1 MEGKEVLEAAAERA
15 NKAGQANTPFLSP
28 QGLLFAKSIAK
39 NYGLQTQNFGGY
51 EEAERRM
58 LSFYQL
64 GEEVLFPISC
74 LKIQAKAE
82 LTHRQVLGSVLALG
96 LEREI
101 IGDIL
106 LEGNTANLYCMTHMA
121 NHIASQLSSVGKQNV
136 EVQILENLPDATQQ
150 KGEIER
156 LHLSSLRV
164 DALLAAALHLSRS
177 NALALLAQQKV
188 LLNHSPCE
196 KADKK
201 LGLGD
206 ILSVRGFGRIKLI
219 ELGNI
224 SRKGRQLVLV
234 ESHIQR
240 KTKR

>member
-1 MEGKEVLEAAAERA
+1 MEGKEVLEAAGERA
-15 NKAGQANTPFLSP
+15 SKTGQANTPFVSP

-39 NYGLQTQNFGGY
+39 DYGLQIQSFGGY

-58 LSFYQL
+58 LSFYQQ
-64 GEEVLFPISC
+64 GEEAHFPITC

-82 LTHRQVLGSVLALG
+82 LAHRQVLGSVLALG
-96 LEREI
+96 LEREVL
-101 IGDIL
+101 GDIL
-106 LEGNTANLYCMTHMA
+106 LDGSTAYLYCMSHMA
-121 NHIASQLSSVGKQNV
+121 QHIANQLTSVGRQNV
-136 EVQILENLPDATQQ
+136 EVQILKNLPEAAAQEGQ
-150 KGEIER
+150 IER

-164 DALLAAALHLSRS
+164 DALLAAALHLSRT

-201 LGLGD
+201 VSLGD